1 MKKLL
6 IAATV
11 AAAAAATPA
20 LALGPVD
27 IDTGIVYW
35 LSETEDESETV
46 DSEAPGGFVD
56 LGFGDHWVVGVSYFK
71 ADPDG
76 GDSIDFTNVSVKYK
90 FISASRN
97 NFFALGVGAE
107 QLGIGNADSTSAR
120 VFAEGRV
127 SMKIVYF
134 YARAAYLPELGDLD
148 TGVGTFQGDSGT
160 DFDAGVGIK
169 PLPFFYIYAGYADKT
184 RTFEIPSF
192 GDVDLKVNGPY
203 AGVGF
208 NF

>member
-1 MKKLL
+1 MKRLL

-11 AAAAAATPA
+11 SVAAAGTPA

-27 IDTGIVYW
+27 IDLGVVYW
-35 LSETEDESETV
+35 LSETGEGSEEV

-56 LGFGDHWVVGVSYFK
+56 LGFGDHWVVGASYYK
-71 ADPDG
+71 ADPEG
-76 GDSIDFTNVSVKYK
+76 GDKVDFTNVSVKYK

-97 NFFALGVGAE
+97 NFFAVGAGAE
-107 QLGIGNADSTSAR
+107 SLGAADESATSAR
-120 VFAEGRV
+120 VFVEGRV
-127 SMKIVYF
+127 SAKIVYF
-134 YARAAYLPELGDLD
+134 YARAAYLPSLGDLGPLRGD
-148 TGVGTFQGDSGT
+148 TGT

-169 PLPFFYIYAGYADKT
+169 PLPFFYIYAGYTEKT
-184 RTFEIPSF
+184 REYEQVELS
-192 GDVDLKVNGPY
+192 VKGPY

>member
-1 MKKLL
+1 MKKLW

-11 AAAAAATPA
+11 AVAAAAGTPA

-27 IDTGIVYW
+27 IDLGAVYW
-35 LSETEDESETV
+35 LSETEDGDATV

-56 LGFGDHWVVGVSYFK
+56 LGFGDHWVVGGSYFK
-71 ADPDG
+71 ADPENQDG
-76 GDSIDFTNVSVKYK
+76 IDFTNVSVKYK

-97 NFFALGVGAE
+97 NFLAIGAGAEKLGVGDESA
-107 QLGIGNADSTSAR
+107 TSAR

-127 SMKIVYF
+127 SVKIVYF
-134 YARAAYLPELGDLD
+134 YARAGYLPALADLGPAKGDTGSDLD
-148 TGVGTFQGDSGT
+148 
-160 DFDAGVGIK
+160 AGIGIK
-169 PLPFFYIYAGYADKT
+169 PLPFFYLYAGYTDKT
-184 RTFEIPSF
+184 RKYDL
-192 GDVDLKVNGPY
+192 GDLDVKGPY

>member
-6 IAATV
+6 MAAAIV
-11 AAAAAATPA
+11 AAAGTPA

-27 IDTGIVYW
+27 IDLGVVYW
-35 LSETEDESETV
+35 VSETEDDTEAV

-56 LGFGDHWVVGVSYFK
+56 LGFGDHWVVGASYYK

-76 GDSIDFTNVSVKYK
+76 GEGIDFTNVSVKYK

-97 NFFALGVGAE
+97 NFFALGAGVE
-107 QLGIGNADSTSAR
+107 QLGIADDSSTSAR

-127 SMKIVYF
+127 SVKIVYF
-134 YARAAYLPELGDLD
+134 YARAAYLPALGDID
-148 TGVGTFQGDSGT
+148 TGVGTFKGDTGT
-160 DFDAGVGIK
+160 DFDAGIGIK
-169 PLPFFYIYAGYADKT
+169 PLPFFYIYAGYTDKT
-184 RTFEIPSF
+184 RTFELPLA
-192 GDVDLKVNGPY
+192 GDVDLKVKGPY

>member
-1 MKKLL
+1 MKRLL
-6 IAATV
+6 IAAAVAV
-11 AAAAAATPA
+11 AAAGTPA

-27 IDTGIVYW
+27 IDLGVVYW
-35 LSETEDESETV
+35 LSETEEGDVTA

-56 LGFGDHWVVGVSYFK
+56 LGFGDHWVVGASYYK

-76 GDSIDFTNVSVKYK
+76 GDSVDFTNLTVKYK
-90 FISASRN
+90 FISATRN
-97 NFFALGVGAE
+97 NFFALGAGAE
-107 QLGIGNADSTSAR
+107 KLSGGDESATSAR

-127 SMKIVYF
+127 SVKIVYF
-134 YARAAYLPELGDLD
+134 YARAAYLPSLADLGPLKGD
-148 TGVGTFQGDSGT
+148 TGT

-184 RTFEIPSF
+184 REYEQLEF
-192 GDVDLKVNGPY
+192 KVNGPY